1 MEFGSICFP
10 RETRVGLLFA
20 RLKLKKTLFVAARP
34 GRFPDQTK
42 PKMLLPSHPG
52 SIELTGVLKAPP
64 KKTSKKRK
72 RKEAALSAYTPEPR
86 RRDDKQRHWAI
97 TQITPEDAEPVRIT
111 MEMVAELMPEFK
123 VLECHTCVDP
133 LRNVHTHVYGKIRR
147 SFKQMQTFADNTN
160 AKYLHASSIEVLECK
175 IRGKVLVAANV
186 HPVKWLFSHYTA
198 MANGKSHT
206 FHGQV
211 DPASTFCIGASK
223 EHANQYML
231 PTARKPTKDI
241 TKAFMKQRIPELEE
255 ENARLKEENITLAA
269 NTSRQ
274 QSVAGNADE

>member
-1 MEFGSICFP
+1 MQPGP
-10 RETRVGLLFA
+10 VGF
-20 RLKLKKTLFVAARP
+20 
-34 GRFPDQTK
+34 QIK
-42 PKMLLPSHPG
+42 PSRKMLLPSHPG
-52 SIELTGVLKAPP
+52 SIELTGALKPPP

-111 MEMVAELMPEFK
+111 MEMVAELTPEFK

-147 SFKQMQTFADNTN
+147 SFKQMQTFADNAN
-160 AKYLHASSIEVLECK
+160 AKYLHASSIDVLECK

-198 MANGKSHT
+198 MVNSRSHT
-206 FHGQV
+206 FQGPV

-223 EHANQYML
+223 EHDNQYML

-241 TKAFMKQRIPELEE
+241 TKAFMKQRIAELEE

-269 NTSRQ
+269 KISRQ